1 MVDVHPLLP
10 QSHDLPWPTPC
21 PSKYRD
27 DHQRR
32 CEQCWRHSF
41 HHWMWCFLYLTGCL
55 GVLGGYM
62 IPVVGE
68 CSKIKLQ
75 RKTTNGFISSTGL
88 EEPVQCCTGLQTNLE
103 EQCLPRPFWRLC
115 QPDQGMD
122 LAPFWAKGLGVET
135 CIATERPS
143 NCIKW
148 LNWSYSSLDSCGQDN
163 GCHRIIAD

>member
-1 MVDVHPLLP
+1 MTIKGVASNVDAIPFTIGCDAFYTSQDGRLHESTWYPLLGNVP
-10 QSHDLPWPTPC
+10 KSN
-21 PSKYRD
+21 SKER
-27 DHQRR
+27 QRTAL
-32 CEQCWRHSF
+32 S
-41 HHWMWCFLYLTGCL
+41 
-55 GVLGGYM
+55 VLQ
-62 IPVVGE
+62 VL
-68 CSKIKLQ
+68 KNL
-75 RKTTNGFISSTGL
+75 SSAA
-88 EEPVQCCTGLQTNLE
+88 QAYSGLQTNLE